1 MAKFAAQLK
10 DRFLGL
16 VERVAGCGRGA
27 GDKGVKEPTKLST
40 VQVGCPCFS
49 DWLINFTVRSANI
62 LAPLCS
68 SHRFNSVAFAARRD

>member
-40 VQVGCPCFS
+40 VQIYLEMGFHNLMKLS
-49 DWLINFTVRSANI
+49 DFY
-62 LAPLCS
+62 P
-68 SHRFNSVAFAARRD
+68 

>member
-27 GDKGVKEPTKLST
+27 GDKGVKGTHQA
-40 VQVGCPCFS
+40 VNC
-49 DWLINFTVRSANI
+49 
-62 LAPLCS
+62 
-68 SHRFNSVAFAARRD
+68 AARRD

>member
-10 DRFLGL
+10 DMFLGL

-40 VQVGCPCFS
+40 VQRVE
-49 DWLINFTVRSANI
+49 IRS
-62 LAPLCS
+62 
-68 SHRFNSVAFAARRD
+68 RDPNVSGGEKPPNN

>member
-40 VQVGCPCFS
+40 VQVGCPC
-49 DWLINFTVRSANI
+49 
-62 LAPLCS
+62 
-68 SHRFNSVAFAARRD
+68 